1 METSVQ
7 IKIRLETSV
16 KRNLFLL
23 TCCQAIGQ
31 SANTMMFTATALSVV
46 TFFPDH
52 DLATLPVTMQ
62 HLGVMLF
69 VFPAALL
76 MQRQGR
82 RFGFRVGSVFGMAGA
97 ATCATGL
104 HFGNFPVMCL
114 GGVILGYAVASLQMY
129 RFAAVE
135 MVPASHRSRA
145 ISWVTTGGVLAGII
159 GPSTVQWS
167 YDKLMPIYV
176 GTYLC
181 MIVVHIVV
189 FTVMSFIEFPS
200 MQEAAPTTTLTTTP
214 TAVIPPRPLWEIAR
228 QPRYAGAVVAAMVA
242 FGTMSFLMSAS
253 PLAIVG
259 CGLPHTEA
267 HWVIFLHVMGMF
279 VPSFFTGNLINRFGV
294 LNVMFWGAGILL
306 IGVTAALMGMGPWNF
321 RIALTL
327 NGLGWNFLFVGA
339 TTLVTTCYRASE
351 RAKAQALN
359 DFLVFG
365 TTATASFLAGFLQ
378 ERLGWFPLN
387 HASIG
392 LILIAI
398 LAVVWLR
405 LQQRREALAPSLA

>member
-1 METSVQ
+1 MDAYAQTNPH
-7 IKIRLETSV
+7 LETAM

-46 TFFPDH
+46 TFFPMR

-62 HLGVMLF
+62 HLGVMLW
-69 VFPAALL
+69 VFPAAFL

-97 ATCATGL
+97 ITCGTGL
-104 HFGNFPVMCL
+104 YFANFPVMCL
-114 GGVILGYAVASLQMY
+114 GGLILGYAVASLQMY

-135 MVPASHRSRA
+135 LVPASYRAKA
-145 ISWVTTGGVLAGII
+145 ISWVTAGGVVAGII
-159 GPSTVQWS
+159 GPAVAHWS
-167 YDKLMPIYV
+167 YDKMMPMYV
-176 GTYLC
+176 ATYAS
-181 MIVVHIVV
+181 MVVVHLIV
-189 FTVMSFIEFPS
+189 FTIMGFVKFPPMREPPPPVGS
-200 MQEAAPTTTLTTTP
+200 AAAL
-214 TAVIPPRPLWEIAR
+214 VVVPPRPLWQIAS
-228 QPRYAGAVVAAMVA
+228 QPRYAASVIAGMVA

-253 PLAIVG
+253 PLAIVA

-279 VPSFFTGNLINRFGV
+279 VPSFFTGGLINRFGV
-294 LNVMFWGAGILL
+294 LNMMFAGTAVLL
-306 IGVTAALMGMGPWNF
+306 AGVIVALMGLTEWNF
-321 RIALTL
+321 RISLTL
-327 NGLGWNFLFVGA
+327 VGVGWNFLFIGA
-339 TTLVTTCYRASE
+339 TTLVTTCYRPSE

-365 TTATASFLAGFLQ
+365 TTATSSFLAGFLQ

-387 HASIG
+387 RASIV
-392 LILIAI
+392 LILIAVG
-398 LAVVWLR
+398 AVVWLR
-405 LQQRREALAPSLA
+405 LQQRQPVAA

>member
-1 METSVQ
+1 MEMYAQTNP
-7 IKIRLETSV
+7 RLERAM

-46 TFFPDH
+46 NFVAMR

-62 HLGVMLF
+62 HLGVMLW
-69 VFPAALL
+69 VFPAAML

-97 ATCATGL
+97 TTCGL
-104 HFGNFPVMCL
+104 GLYFANFPVMCL

-135 MVPASHRSRA
+135 LVPNSYRAKA
-145 ISWVTTGGVLAGII
+145 ISWVTAGGVVAGII
-159 GPSTVQWS
+159 GPAVAHWS
-167 YDKLMPIYV
+167 YDKMMPMYV
-176 GTYLC
+176 GTFAA
-181 MIVVHIVV
+181 MVGVHIIV
-189 FTVMSFIEFPS
+189 FIVMSFIKFPP
-200 MQEAAPTTTLTTTP
+200 MQEPAPKAGTAAALE
-214 TAVIPPRPLWEIAR
+214 VVPPRPLWEIAT
-228 QPRYAGAVVAAMVA
+228 QPRYAAAVIAGMVA

-259 CGLPHTEA
+259 CGLPHTAA

-279 VPSFFTGNLINRFGV
+279 VPSFFTGNLINRFGTV
-294 LNVMFWGAGILL
+294 NVMFWGAGILL
-306 IGVTAALMGMGPWNF
+306 AGVVVALAGLTEWNF

-327 NGLGWNFLFVGA
+327 NGVGWNFLFVGA
-339 TTLVTTCYRASE
+339 TTLVTTCYRPSE
-351 RAKAQALN
+351 RGKAQALN

-365 TTATASFLAGFLQ
+365 TTATSSFLAGFLQ

-387 HASIG
+387 QASIV
-392 LILIAI
+392 LILIAA
-398 LAVVWLR
+398 LAVAWLR
-405 LQQRREALAPSLA
+405 VQQRREAHA

>member
-1 METSVQ
+1 MDASTHTNLLFD
-7 IKIRLETSV
+7 RAM

-31 SANTMMFTATALSVV
+31 SANTMMFTATALSVI
-46 TFFPDH
+46 TFVSERG
-52 DLATLPVTMQ
+52 LATLPVTMQ
-62 HLGVMLF
+62 HLGVMLW

-97 ATCATGL
+97 ATCGL
-104 HFGNFPVMCL
+104 GLYFANFPVMCL
-114 GGVILGYAVASLQMY
+114 GGLILGYAVASLQMY

-135 MVPASHRSRA
+135 LVPPSYRARA
-145 ISWVTTGGVLAGII
+145 ISWVTAGGVMAGII
-159 GPSTVQWS
+159 GPAVAQWS
-167 YDKLMPIYV
+167 YDKLVPMYV
-176 GTYLC
+176 GTYAS
-181 MIVVHIVV
+181 MVVVHIVV
-189 FTVMSFIEFPS
+189 FTIMSFIKFPP
-200 MQEAAPTTTLTTTP
+200 MREPAPTAGST
-214 TAVIPPRPLWEIAR
+214 VIPPRPLWEIAT
-228 QPRYAGAVVAAMVA
+228 QPRYAASVIAAMVA

-253 PLAIVG
+253 PLAIVE

-294 LNVMFWGAGILL
+294 LRVMFCGAGILL
-306 IGVTAALMGMGPWNF
+306 AGVLTALMGLSEWNF
-321 RIALTL
+321 RVALTL
-327 NGLGWNFLFVGA
+327 NGVGWNFLFVGA
-339 TTLVTTCYRASE
+339 TTLVTTCYRPSE
-351 RAKAQALN
+351 RGKAQALN

-387 HASIG
+387 QASIV
-392 LILIAI
+392 LILVAV
-398 LAVVWLR
+398 LAVAWLR
-405 LQQRREALAPSLA
+405 VQQRRPVPASTIA

>member
-1 METSVQ
+1 MEASAQ
-7 IKIRLETSV
+7 SKYLFDRSM

-23 TCCQAIGQ
+23 TLCQAIGQ

-46 TFFPDH
+46 TFFPMR

-62 HLGVMLF
+62 HLGVMLW

-97 ATCATGL
+97 TTCGL
-104 HFGNFPVMCL
+104 GLYFANFPVMCL
-114 GGVILGYAVASLQMY
+114 GGLILGYAVASLQMY

-135 MVPASHRSRA
+135 LVPPSYRARA
-145 ISWVTTGGVLAGII
+145 ISWVTAGGVVAGMI
-159 GPSTVQWS
+159 GPAVSQWS
-167 YDKLMPIYV
+167 YDKMVPMYV
-176 GTYLC
+176 ATYAS
-181 MIVVHIVV
+181 MVVVHLIVFV
-189 FTVMSFIEFPS
+189 VMSFIRFPP
-200 MQEAAPTTTLTTTP
+200 MHEPAPTAGMT
-214 TAVIPPRPLWEIAR
+214 VVPPRPLWEIAT
-228 QPRYAGAVVAAMVA
+228 QPRFAASVIAAMLA

-253 PLAIVG
+253 PLAIVA

-279 VPSFFTGNLINRFGV
+279 IPSFFTGNLINRFGV
-294 LNVMFWGAGILL
+294 LNVMFCGAAILL
-306 IGVTAALMGMGPWNF
+306 LGVTIALMGMGEWNF

-327 NGLGWNFLFVGA
+327 NGVGWNFLFIGA
-339 TTLVTTCYRASE
+339 TSLVTTCYRPSE
-351 RAKAQALN
+351 RGKAQALN

-378 ERLGWFPLN
+378 ERLGWVPLN
-387 HASIG
+387 QASIV
-392 LILIAI
+392 LIGIAAM
-398 LAVVWLR
+398 AVVWLWA
-405 LQQRREALAPSLA
+405 QRRQPAPA